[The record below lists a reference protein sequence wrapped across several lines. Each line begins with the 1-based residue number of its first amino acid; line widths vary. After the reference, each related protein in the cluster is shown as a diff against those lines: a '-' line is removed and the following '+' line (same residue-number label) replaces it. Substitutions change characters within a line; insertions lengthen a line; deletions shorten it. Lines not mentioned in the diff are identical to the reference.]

1 MNDSSPPSSS
11 APEDKTAGDST
22 PDTTTST
29 SNNGSFAFLVH
40 SQDTL
45 PNNLPPDVDNKSL
58 ARQKRRRTSP
68 EDQII
73 LEGEYA
79 RNPKPDKAARL
90 EIVKRVALGEKEVQI
105 WFQNRRQSTRRKS
118 RPLSRHEILSSLQS
132 HCRGAGVK
140 DPLSS
145 SAASLDDNLLRNSA
159 HVSSSQENRVQ
170 VFNAS
175 TATRQTTASQQDR
188 KEVLGVS
195 SEADISTDV
204 VTKSS
209 QVSDDP
215 PSSQT
220 STAASQVSSSSYGP
234 SFESQTTDLTTSYPG
249 PSSHNSTRSTTGPGY
264 ISNRRNAMHSLHKA
278 DYPSGSQGSL
288 NEKPPIVKI
297 PALKRTS
304 SQIRL
309 SLSFDGKA
317 QVITDENSPP
327 QRQPLA
333 PNPVIQ
339 RAGLQKSQSEIALD
353 SMMKQNQNNN
363 PVPLPRRM
371 PSGRSRD
378 SRAWDFYCDRDARNA
393 LSAKAEQEQSGSAV
407 GIIGLLRSRS
417 NGAWSVNANKRRL
430 DTSRPGAA
438 KRTKSMV
445 TVVQKPILARVSS
458 SIARL
463 QADEPPVKKQV
474 VKGKSKAAKP
484 GLGRMASPSGDS
496 DKENWAPGTQQTNM
510 RRRRTPQTDV
520 TSRRRILKEN
530 PTIPSQSSSLG
541 TLMSRDRKQKFGMDE
556 AVSDENK
563 PPEVDSEVAEFMAG
577 SGEARG
583 EDDLECVENL
593 LSLSQGTWK

>member
-22 PDTTTST
+22 PDTTTTT
-29 SNNGSFAFLVH
+29 SNDASFAFLVH

-45 PNNLPPDVDNKSL
+45 TNNLPPDVDNKSL

-90 EIVKRVALGEKEVQI
+90 KIVKRVALGEKEVQI

-132 HCRGAGVK
+132 HYRGSGVK
-140 DPLSS
+140 DPWSS
-145 SAASLDDNLLRNSA
+145 SAASLDDIMLRSSA
-159 HVSSSQENRVQ
+159 HVSNSQENRVQ
-170 VFNAS
+170 VFDAS
-175 TATRQTTASQQDR
+175 TPTLQTPASQQDR
-188 KEVLGVS
+188 KGVLSVS
-195 SEADISTDV
+195 SEADIGIDM
-204 VTKSS
+204 VTKST

-220 STAASQVSSSSYGP
+220 STAPSQVSSSSYGP
-234 SFESQTTDLTTSYPG
+234 SFESQPTDLTTSYPG
-249 PSSHNSTRSTTGPGY
+249 PSSQNSTRSTTGPGY
-264 ISNRRNAMHSLHKA
+264 ISNRRNAMHSRHKA
-278 DYPSGSQGSL
+278 DHPPGSQGSL
-288 NEKPPIVKI
+288 SEKPPIVEI

-317 QVITDENSPP
+317 QVVTDENSPP
-327 QRQPLA
+327 MRQPLA
-333 PNPVIQ
+333 SNPIIQ
-339 RAGLQKSQSEIALD
+339 RAGLQRSQSEIALT
-353 SMMKQNQNNN
+353 SMIKQNQNNN

-407 GIIGLLRSRS
+407 GVIGLLRSRS
-417 NGAWSVNANKRRL
+417 NGAWSANANKRRL

-463 QADEPPVKKQV
+463 QADEPTVKKQV

-510 RRRRTPQTDV
+510 RRRRTPQIDV

-530 PTIPSQSSSLG
+530 PNIPSQSSSLG
-541 TLMSRDRKQKFGMDE
+541 ALMSRDRKQQSGMDE

-563 PPEVDSEVAEFMAG
+563 PPEVDSEVADFMAR
-577 SGEARG
+577 SGEARE